1 MSKNIIPTETEA
13 LNGLNDILEYKFKNR
28 TEIEKLNFKKG
39 FLTYHHWLIN
49 RIRKNEQGT

>member
-49 RIRKNEQGT
+49 RIKKNEH